1 MSWVLYVRGKGTGS
15 DEREET
21 KIPFLVRRDTRGT
34 WFLKLIMQLLWEVDP
49 RSSNRELSLCLR
61 PTSLFKV
68 SYRDS
73 IVRLENINIVS
84 AFSNYWSLNR
94 FEEEWNS
101 LKNRD
106 IFMPCVV
113 LI

>member
-1 MSWVLYVRGKGTGS
+1 
-15 DEREET
+15 
-21 KIPFLVRRDTRGT
+21 
-34 WFLKLIMQLLWEVDP
+34 MQLLWEVDP